1 MNPEPHRPPHMSLGK
16 SPVAANASRLPGI
29 WLLRTDDIISGSPS
43 ADALAKLLSGEER
56 ARQRSYR
63 SEDAQHQ
70 FLLGR
75 ALMRRVLG
83 KLSGT
88 QPEALRFSRLPSGK
102 PLLEN
107 APELHFS
114 LSHSGRWIA
123 LAVSESQAIG
133 IDIEQPQ
140 KPRNFARIARH
151 YFHPQECALLDAP
164 PRELMPIHFYRMW
177 TLKEAFYKARGT
189 GISEGLGRV
198 DFSGFHLGEGV
209 QFASDLPGRELPWQ
223 FFYAMYPLRDTSQLH
238 LAVAG
243 VDPAIAD
250 LSAKAIRRGM
260 A

>member
-1 MNPEPHRPPHMSLGK
+1 MSPR
-16 SPVAANASRLPGI
+16 SASVTTAHIASRLPGL
-29 WLLRTDDIISGSPS
+29 WLLRTDDIVAGSPT
-43 ADALAKLLSGEER
+43 AVALEKLLSDEER
-56 ARQRSYR
+56 ARQQKFQGA
-63 SEDAQHQ
+63 DQQHG

-88 QPEALRFSRLPSGK
+88 KPEALRFSRLPTGK

-123 LAVSESQAIG
+123 LAVSENEAIG

-140 KPRNFARIARH
+140 KPRNFQRIARH

-164 PRELMPIHFYRMW
+164 PRELMPVHFYRMW

-198 DFSGFHLGEGV
+198 DFSGFHLGQRA
-209 QFASDLPGRELPWQ
+209 QFAADLPGRELPWQ
-223 FFYAMYPLRDTSQLH
+223 FFYAMFPLRDTSQLH

-243 VDPAIAD
+243 VDPAIGD
-250 LSAKAIRRGM
+250 LSANAIRRGM
-260 A
+260 G